1 MKTKITATA
10 SEKTKTYDIT
20 KTWSDG
26 TSVTYR
32 TAELTDQEFEDLEY
46 NTSID
51 WQNFLETNMEYYLI
65 KEEKKPAGEIKRS
78 LNSEFG
84 TSNDDNDPEENIKAY
99 RRAMEA
105 TNIAHLVGQMDVI
118 LKLMEFNA
126 SQIEVKD
133 HQTGVLVKLLMDQI
147 NKAKDVNEKIFEMH
161 KKNELDRI
169 EKIYNDED
177 NESK

>member
-1 MKTKITATA
+1 MKTTITATA
-10 SEKTKTYDIT
+10 NKKTKTYDIT

-32 TAELTDQEFEDLEY
+32 TAELTSEEFEDLEY
-46 NTSID
+46 NTSSD
-51 WQNFLETNMEYYLI
+51 WQSFLETNLEYYLI
-65 KEEKKPAGEIKRS
+65 KEVENPADEIKRS
-78 LNSEFG
+78 LNSEFR
-84 TSNDDNDPEENIKAY
+84 TSNDGDDPKENAEAY
-99 RRAMEA
+99 RKAMEA

-118 LKLMEFNA
+118 LKMIEFNA

-133 HQTGVLVKLLMDQI
+133 HQTGYLVKLLMDQI
-147 NKAKDVNEKIFEMH
+147 NEAKDVNEKIFEMH

-169 EKIYNDED
+169 EKIYN

>member
-1 MKTKITATA
+1 MKTTITAWA
-10 SEKTKTYDIT
+10 DERTKTYNIT

-26 TSVTYR
+26 SSVTYR
-32 TAELTDQEFEDLEY
+32 TAELTDQEFEDLGY
-46 NTSID
+46 NTSSD
-51 WQNFLETNMEYYLI
+51 WQNFLETNLEYYLV
-65 KEEKKPAGEIKRS
+65 KEEKKPVDEQS
-78 LNSEFG
+78 MYLNSKFE
-84 TSNDDNDPEENIKAY
+84 TSSDDDPEENIKAY
-99 RRAMEA
+99 RKAMEA
-105 TNIAHLVGQMDVI
+105 TSIAHLVGQMDVI

-177 NESK
+177 E